1 MGSMELKTNETEEE
15 KELIDMIVECQRKL
29 INLENKVNVQNRRI
43 RKLQDVMVKNN

>member
-1 MGSMELKTNETEEE
+1 MELKTNETEEE

-43 RKLQDVMVKNN
+43 RKLQDEEIEGDK

>member
-1 MGSMELKTNETEEE
+1 MELKTNETEEE

>member
-1 MGSMELKTNETEEE
+1 MELKTNETEEE

-43 RKLQDVMVKNN
+43 RKLQDVMVKNNWS